1 MRMERRDILSNISR
15 VQTGSAS
22 DAPTGIDLLQ
32 IVDFLRRRWKL
43 IALCGFVTVAL
54 AYAYVQ
60 TRVPLYA
67 SATEMLLQS
76 RTDKS
81 LNRIVN
87 KDTDP
92 NSVDPGELENQ
103 IALIESVAMLRRVV
117 ERENLVQDPEFGA
130 GKPSWLAVTIQGI
143 TSRITAL
150 WASPAPAPA
159 PADVPEAASATA
171 FDPVTNTARA
181 LRGAVSAARS
191 GKSSALLISVMSQN
205 PKKAARLA
213 NAVALAYVDEQAS
226 FRAEAARNGAN
237 WLNDSLSNLRT
248 QLKTAEEAV
257 AKFKAENNLTAS
269 KSNGATITE
278 QQLSDLN
285 SRLVAAQADTAE
297 KRAKLD
303 QIDQVR
309 RNKGSAQ
316 TIPDVLRS
324 GVISGMRAQQA
335 DISRKEADLV
345 ARYGPQH
352 PLVVNVR
359 AERRDLDS
367 AIAAESG
374 RILQVLKNDYDVA
387 LSRQKAIEDSLR
399 QVTGQTNVDDQ
410 ISVRLRELERT
421 AAANKTLYEDF
432 LSRAKLLEE
441 QTSFT
446 PTEARILTQAVP
458 SGVPAYPK
466 KGITLALGLF
476 LGLGVGLASAVALEF
491 LNSGFTSPRQVE
503 EMLDLPVLACLAK
516 LGPGKAPKEGPPAFL
531 VLDKPLS
538 RYSEAIRSLR
548 NTVTLHT
555 GKTPPKVVQ
564 VTSTMPQEGKSTV
577 ALSMALSAADSG
589 QRVILIDADLRRPSI
604 TDSFALG
611 SHPGL
616 TDVLA
621 GKVRISEALYSDPRS
636 GLQVLP
642 AGSRT
647 TNPPALLGS
656 DAMRSLIE
664 GLGRH
669 LDLVI
674 IDTPPLG
681 PVVDGAIV
689 AQLAEAIV
697 YVAKW
702 GETPREAVENAL
714 HGLPDSRNVAGV
726 VLNLVDEAKIA
737 KFGKYAFYGYAE
749 FAKYYQD

>member
-1 MRMERRDILSNISR
+1 MRLERRDILSNISR
-15 VQTGSAS
+15 VQPASAS

-32 IVDFLRRRWKL
+32 VVDFLRRRWKL
-43 IALCGFVTVAL
+43 IALCGAVMLAL
-54 AYAYVQ
+54 AYAFVQ

-67 SATEMLLQS
+67 SSTEMLLQS
-76 RTDKS
+76 RSDKS
-81 LNRIVN
+81 LSRIVS
-87 KDTDP
+87 KDSDS
-92 NSVDPGELENQ
+92 NGVDPGELENQ
-103 IALIESVAMLRRVV
+103 VVLIESVAMLRRVV
-117 ERENLVQDPEFGA
+117 ERENLVQDPEFGM
-130 GKPSWLAVTIQGI
+130 GKPSWLSQVIQTVT
-143 TSRITAL
+143 SKITAL
-150 WASPAPAPA
+150 WSPPAPAG
-159 PADVPEAASATA
+159 VPVEPDSA
-171 FDPVTNTARA
+171 FDPVTNTARV
-181 LRGAVSAARS
+181 LRGAVSATRS
-191 GKSSALLISVMSQN
+191 GKSSALLITVMSQN
-205 PKKAARLA
+205 PKKAAHLA
-213 NAVALAYVDEQAS
+213 NAVALAYVDEQAA
-226 FRAEAARNGAN
+226 FRAEGARNGAN
-237 WLNDSLSNLRT
+237 WLNESLSNLRT
-248 QLKTAEEAV
+248 QLKASEEAV
-257 AKFKAENNLTAS
+257 AKFKAQNNLTAS
-269 KSNGATITE
+269 RANGATVTE
-278 QQLSDLN
+278 QQLTDLN
-285 SRLVAAQADTAE
+285 ARLVAAQTDTAE

-303 QIDQVR
+303 QADQVR
-309 RNKGSAQ
+309 QNKGNAQ

-324 GVISGMRAQQA
+324 GVISGLRAQQA

-352 PLVVNVR
+352 PAVVNVR
-359 AERRDLDS
+359 AERRDIEQ
-367 AIAAESG
+367 AIMAESG
-374 RILQVLKNDYDVA
+374 RIMQVLKNDYDVA

-458 SGVPAYPK
+458 SGAPAYPR
-466 KGITLALGLF
+466 KGITLVLGLF
-476 LGLGVGLASAVALEF
+476 LGLGTGLASAVAMEF

-503 EMLDLPVLACLAK
+503 EALDLPVLACLAR
-516 LGPGKAPKEGPPAFL
+516 LGPGKAPKDQPPAFL
-531 VLDKPLS
+531 VLEKPLS

-548 NTVTLHT
+548 NAVALHT

-589 QRVILIDADLRRPSI
+589 QRVMLIDADLRRPSV

-621 GKVRISEALYSDPRS
+621 GKVRISEAVYSDPRS

-642 AGSRT
+642 AGGRT

-656 DAMRSLIE
+656 EAMRSLVE

-681 PVVDGAIV
+681 PVVDGVIV

-702 GETPREAVENAL
+702 GETPREAVENSL
-714 HGLPDSRNVAGV
+714 HALPDARNVAGL